1 MSAEPHGRIYEL
13 ADYESVIEAAG
24 HPDIRAVLVGGQAV
38 YFWAMRYR
46 QRRSELD
53 QYMPYTS
60 QDADY
65 LADES
70 SARKLAEMLHC
81 KFVRAPQK
89 GGMLGLSLGHI
100 PMNNGV
106 DVEILGRVN
115 GVMEAKIHRA
125 ALHLEWRGKTMHVIH
140 PIQLYIAKGHNLID
154 LDQSDRQDGKHFAI
168 MQLVLREFLAEI
180 AANTENTAPTALL
193 KSCESVMDFH
203 LSDTGLK
210 LIVQGHIP
218 KIDPWPDL
226 AAHASSK
233 IQNFVRE
240 RLPRWKR
247 ELALQ
252 VERQRARHRSAKGS
266 FIEED
271 HSAP

>member
-13 ADYESVIEAAG
+13 ADYDSVIEAAG

-46 QRRSELD
+46 QRCSELD

-70 SARKLAEMLHC
+70 SARKLAETLHC
-81 KFVRAPQK
+81 KFVRTPQK

-100 PMNNGV
+100 PMNAGM

-125 ALHLEWRGKTMHVIH
+125 ALHLEWRGKTVHVIH
-140 PIQLYIAKGHNLID
+140 PVQLYIAKGHNLID
-154 LDQSDRQDGKHFAI
+154 LDQIDRQDGKHFAI
-168 MQLVLREFLAEI
+168 MRLVLREFLAEI
-180 AANTENTAPTALL
+180 AANTEDTAPMALL
-193 KSCESVMDFH
+193 KSCESVMDFY

-210 LIVQGHIP
+210 LIVRGHTP
-218 KIDPWPDL
+218 KVDLWPDL
-226 AAHASSK
+226 AAHTSTK
-233 IQNFVRE
+233 VQNFVRE
-240 RLPRWKR
+240 RLPRWEQ
-247 ELALQ
+247 ELAIQ
-252 VERQRARHRSAKGS
+252 VEKRRARMGYVR
-266 FIEED
+266 
-271 HSAP
+271 